1 MSKFCKKICVL
12 GVFVL
17 LCATII
23 GIPKNGEHPPLLGS
37 ISSSVLL

>member
-23 GIPKNGEHPPLLGS
+23 GVPKNGEHPPLLGS